1 MDSLVYWIWLSLACV
16 PGSRAFGDLMKR
28 FSSAY
33 EVYDATD
40 RQIRSAINPNI
51 SDCSALYNKDLERAE
66 KIYKFCKDKGVGIVT
81 FGDEDYPK
89 LLRRMVNPPVLLYYR
104 GKIPD
109 WQEKFRCAVVG
120 TRRLTSYG
128 RKVAYNI
135 AYDLA
140 KLEAVVV
147 SGMAKGIDSVAHA
160 AALKAGGIT
169 VAVLGSGIDVC
180 YPSEHLTL
188 AREIVKNGCIFT
200 EYPPG
205 TPPAKRN
212 FPVRNR
218 LISGLCDA
226 TLVVEADMNSGAM
239 ITGYNA
245 IEQKR
250 QLLAVP
256 SAVDRAGSSGT
267 NHLIKSGARICSNVM
282 DIVGDYM
289 TPLGFATRPS
299 FQLDPR
305 PQTNFME
312 VLSEYRV
319 VANTPDDD
327 IYVPS
332 GSRSRGT
339 DVFLPPKMKSEL
351 EALEAKRDEPH
362 EPPKPIN
369 PRHEIQFID
378 TSSEMWFSKEEIKIY
393 KRIPFDGDVAIES
406 LLTEGMTM
414 KDLMRHILRLEMNRF
429 VEVLP
434 GDRVRRS
441 KWVKGQS

>member
-1 MDSLVYWIWLSLACV
+1 MDSLVYWIWLSLVCI
-16 PGSRAFGDLMKR
+16 PGSKAFGDLMKR
-28 FSSAY
+28 FSDAY

-51 SDCSALYNKDLERAE
+51 SDCSALYDKDLEKAE
-66 KIYKFCKDKGVGIVT
+66 KIYNFCKEKGVGIVT
-81 FGDEDYPK
+81 YGDDNYPK
-89 LLRRMVNPPVLLYYR
+89 LLKRIDNPPVLLYYR
-104 GKIPD
+104 GTIPD
-109 WQEKFRCAVVG
+109 WQDQFRCAVVG

-128 RKVAYNI
+128 RKIAYNL
-135 AYDLA
+135 AYDLSKVGA
-140 KLEAVVV
+140 YVV

-188 AREIVKNGCIFT
+188 AREIVKKGCIFT

-226 TLVVEADMNSGAM
+226 TLVVEADINSGAM
-239 ITGYNA
+239 ITAHKA

-256 SAVDRAGSSGT
+256 SPVDLSDNSGT
-267 NHLIKSGARICSNVM
+267 NYLIKNGARICSSIV
-282 DIVGDYM
+282 DIIEDYM
-289 TPLGFATRPS
+289 SPLGFARDAHIK
-299 FQLDPR
+299 LDYLPR
-305 PQTNFME
+305 TDFMQ
-312 VLSEYRV
+312 VLSEYKV
-319 VANTPDDD
+319 VANAPDDD

-332 GSRSRGT
+332 GLT
-339 DVFLPPKMKSEL
+339 PKPLDVFLPPKSTSEL
-351 EALEAKRDEPH
+351 KAIKESGENPK

-369 PRHEIQFID
+369 PRHERQFTDDSNILFF
-378 TSSEMWFSKEEIKIY
+378 TKEEIKIY

-406 LLTEGMTM
+406 LLSDGMTM
-414 KDLMRHILRLEMNRF
+414 NELMRHLLRLEINRL
-429 VEVLP
+429 VDVLP
-434 GDRVRRS
+434 GDRVRRTKWS
-441 KWVKGQS
+441 KG

>member
-1 MDSLVYWIWLSLACV
+1 MDNLVYWIWLSLACI
-16 PGSRAFGDLMKR
+16 PGSRAFGDLMKT
-28 FSSAY
+28 FSSAKD
-33 EVYDATD
+33 VYDATD

-51 SDCSALYNKDLERAE
+51 SDCSALYNKDIDRAE
-66 KIYKFCKDKGVGIVT
+66 QIYTFCKEKGVGIVT
-81 FGDEDYPK
+81 YEDQEYPK
-89 LLRRMVNPPVLLYYR
+89 LLKRIDNPPVLLYYR
-104 GKIPD
+104 GTIPD

-120 TRRLTSYG
+120 TRSLTSYG

-140 KLEAVVV
+140 KLGVFVV

-160 AALKAGGIT
+160 ATIKAGGVT

-188 AREIVKNGCIFT
+188 AREIVKKGCVFT

-218 LISGLCDA
+218 IISGLCDA
-226 TLVVEADMNSGAM
+226 TVIVEADVDSGAM
-239 ITGYNA
+239 ITGYKA

-250 QLLAVP
+250 QLFAVP
-256 SAVDRAGSSGT
+256 TAVDCMTRSGT
-267 NHLIKSGARICSNVM
+267 NHLIQNGARICSGAM
-282 DIVGDYM
+282 DVVSDFIG
-289 TPLGFATRPS
+289 PFGFATKPS
-299 FQLDPR
+299 LELDYR

-327 IYVPS
+327 IFVPS
-332 GSRSRGT
+332 GTKTRGT

-351 EALEAKRDEPH
+351 DQLDSKMNEPG

-369 PRHEIQFID
+369 PRQEIQFID
-378 TSSEMWFSKEEIKIY
+378 TSNFGFSKEEIKIY
-393 KRIPFDGDVAIES
+393 KRIPFDGDCSIES
-406 LLTEGMTM
+406 LLTDEMQM

-441 KWVKGQS
+441 KWAKGAL